1 MKGERNGLFI
11 YVLKGILALRSL
23 TCEFSERVF
32 VFLFKHVER
41 GVIWIRATTGALGTH
56 SQVIISAFLT
66 SYYFFVDSTF
76 TNYKISAN
84 RFSVEILFLHTV
96 ILVNWLVCRAKYFTV
111 LIPEYWFSMRFGTL
125 CRPTVLVLLFYFFLF
140 FIFYCLGWIIP
151 YNLFIK

>member
-1 MKGERNGLFI
+1 M
-11 YVLKGILALRSL
+11 ALQSL

-41 GVIWIRATTGALGTH
+41 GVIWATTGALGTH

-96 ILVNWLVCRAKYFTV
+96 ILVNWLVCRAR
-111 LIPEYWFSMRFGTL
+111 LNISIPEYWFSMRFGTL
-125 CRPTVLVLLFYFFLF
+125 CRPTVLVLLFYFFV